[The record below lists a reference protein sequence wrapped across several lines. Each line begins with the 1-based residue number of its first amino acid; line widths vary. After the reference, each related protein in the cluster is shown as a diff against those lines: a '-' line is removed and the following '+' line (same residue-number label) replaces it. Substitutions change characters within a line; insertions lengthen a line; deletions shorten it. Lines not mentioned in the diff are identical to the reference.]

1 MSKAPWWVWASVFA
15 CAVASLVSISARHKS
30 ESSNRAV
37 GLMMEMS
44 DVESL
49 ALAAGVSTSD
59 ALGSLK
65 QQGLTGVA
73 ITEETL
79 QDLLD
84 RQLVRW
90 DGNSLVATSLPDFR
104 SDLTD
109 GAVAA
114 PFALL
119 RAANAFRIRGIGEA
133 IARQNSTSGGELA
146 WKIPRVTTS
155 RDAAMAVM
163 RTPVGIDPD
172 TIKTVTDAGLV
183 AVARLFNEPG
193 IRPDIITASLR
204 NASQAGATAFLI
216 GGDEAIGNRDQIGVT
231 AEAMRILGMTYLSPE
246 FVVLGGDAYL
256 RRELADSTIR
266 LHSISQVEGERM
278 SPGEFRERMAKA
290 FRERDIRWLLLRP
303 TSKSSKEPLAQAGE
317 TLATLNRAIQKVG
330 GVVKAPRPFD
340 APAVQSWMAGVIAL
354 LALPAVV
361 WTLFAAFGKNW
372 FGLTCAA
379 IAAIASG
386 AAFLSGY
393 REYAALV
400 IATAFPVLGFLTI
413 APKGQL
419 SSSTHPLISFGIIS
433 LLSLTGGLCV
443 AGMLVGLD
451 YMLRNDAFAG
461 VKFAMFVPVLVVGF
475 LLLRSQGPIRE
486 TMNKPVTWLAATVSL
501 VGLAVIALVA
511 LRSGNENPT
520 AVSSLELQLRSLLDN
535 ILHVRPRSKEVAFG
549 HPAMVLGLCLAAYR
563 PNFRGWAAL
572 LIVAGMVGQT
582 SVVNTL
588 CHLHTPVLL
597 SLQRI
602 GVGIVVGG
610 IIGLLVWLIAKRWTP
625 KMETAD

>member
-1 MSKAPWWVWASVFA
+1 MSRAPWWVWASVFA

-49 ALAAGVSTSD
+49 ALAAGVSTSE

-84 RQLVRW
+84 RQLVKW
-90 DGNSLVATSLPDFR
+90 DGDELVTNPREIDSSETEASPQ
-104 SDLTD
+104 
-109 GAVAA
+109 AVAHQ
-114 PFALL
+114 
-119 RAANAFRIRGIGEA
+119 RATDAFLVRGIGA
-133 IARQNSTSGGELA
+133 DTGTGWRV
-146 WKIPRVTTS
+146 PRVTVS

-163 RTPVGIDPD
+163 RTPVGIDPAS
-172 TIKTVTDAGLV
+172 IKTVTDAGLV

-204 NASQAGATAFLI
+204 NSSEAGATAFLI

-290 FRERDIRWLLLRP
+290 FRERDVRWLLLRP
-303 TSKSSKEPLAQAGE
+303 TSKSSKEPLAQVNE
-317 TLATLNRAIQKVG
+317 TLSSLNRAIQSVG
-330 GVVKAPRPFD
+330 GVVKAPRAFD
-340 APAVQSWMAGVIAL
+340 APAVQPWMAGVIAL

-386 AAFLSGY
+386 AAFLAGY

-400 IATAFPVLGFLTI
+400 IATAFPVLGFLAI
-413 APKGQL
+413 APQGRL
-419 SSSTHPLISFGIIS
+419 DGSTHPFVAFGIVS
-433 LLSLTGGLCV
+433 LVSLAGGLCV

-451 YMLRNDAFAG
+451 YMLRNYAFAG

-486 TMNKPVTWLAATVSL
+486 TMSRPVTWLAATVAL
-501 VGLAVIALVA
+501 AGLAVIALVA

-563 PNFRGWAAL
+563 PNLRGWTAL
-572 LIVAGMVGQT
+572 LLVAGMVGQT

-597 SLQRI
+597 SLQRV
-602 GVGIVVGG
+602 GVGLLVGG

>member
-49 ALAAGVSTSD
+49 ALAAGVPTSE

-90 DGNSLVATSLPDFR
+90 DGDELVTNPRESASSETESSPQ
-104 SDLTD
+104 
-109 GAVAA
+109 AVAHQ
-114 PFALL
+114 
-119 RAANAFRIRGIGEA
+119 RATDAFLVRGIGA
-133 IARQNSTSGGELA
+133 DTGSG
-146 WKIPRVTTS
+146 WRVPLVTVS

-163 RTPVGIDPD
+163 RTPVGIDPAS
-172 TIKTVTDAGLV
+172 IKTVTDAGLV

-193 IRPDIITASLR
+193 IRPDIIAASLR
-204 NASQAGATAFLI
+204 SASQAGATAFLI

-231 AEAMRILGMTYLSPE
+231 AESMRILGMTYLSPE

-290 FRERDIRWLLLRP
+290 FRERDVRWLLLRP

-317 TLATLNRAIQKVG
+317 TLASLNRAIQKVG

-340 APAVQSWMAGVIAL
+340 APAVQPWMAGVIAL

-413 APKGQL
+413 APKGHL
-419 SSSTHPLISFGIIS
+419 SSSTHPMLSFGIVS
-433 LLSLTGGLCV
+433 LVSLAGGLCV

-461 VKFAMFVPVLVVGF
+461 VKFAMFVPVLVVGW
-475 LLLRSQGPIRE
+475 LLLRSLGPIRE
-486 TMNKPVTWLAATVSL
+486 AMNKPVTWLAATVSL
-501 VGLAVIALVA
+501 IGLAVIALVA

-535 ILHVRPRSKEVAFG
+535 ILLVRPRSKEVAFG

-563 PNFRGWAAL
+563 PNLRGWTAL
-572 LIVAGMVGQT
+572 LLVAGMVGQT

-602 GVGIVVGG
+602 GVGLVVGG